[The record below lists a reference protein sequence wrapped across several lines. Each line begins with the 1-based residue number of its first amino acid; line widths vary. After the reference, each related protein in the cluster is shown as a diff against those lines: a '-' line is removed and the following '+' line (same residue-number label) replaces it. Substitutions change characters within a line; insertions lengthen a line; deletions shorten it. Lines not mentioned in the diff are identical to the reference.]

1 MTRLPPA
8 LWLLGL
14 AVAVSHLTREPA
26 PRAPAA
32 AAQVTRA
39 AAATQ
44 KAPRPAGQDVTV
56 R

>member
-1 MTRLPPA
+1 MTRFPPA

-26 PRAPAA
+26 PRAA
-32 AAQVTRA
+32 AAQVTRSA
-39 AAATQ
+39 PAPQ
-44 KAPRPAGQDVTV
+44 EAPRVASQDVAV